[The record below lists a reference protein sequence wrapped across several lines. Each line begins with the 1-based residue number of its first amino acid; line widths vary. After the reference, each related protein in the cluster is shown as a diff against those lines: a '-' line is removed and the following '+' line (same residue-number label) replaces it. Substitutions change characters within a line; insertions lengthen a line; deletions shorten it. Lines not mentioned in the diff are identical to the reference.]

1 MQAQIK
7 MQHRFFQISNAEKV
21 ISILSYFTMGAAGL
35 IWIAAAFLFKKKLKP
50 FLMFHAVQ
58 SIVIFI
64 FLAVLNIAVRLMILV
79 SDFMPQ
85 FLKVI
90 MQYIINLL
98 TGRFFIFGMP
108 FNVINAAV
116 LLLLIYI
123 SLGAALGRIF
133 YAPILTNIMKRLM
146 RSYMSR

>member
-1 MQAQIK
+1 
-7 MQHRFFQISNAEKV
+7 
-21 ISILSYFTMGAAGL
+21 MGIAGI
-35 IWIAAAFLFKKKLKP
+35 IWITAAFLFKKKLKP

-58 SIVIFI
+58 SIVIVI
-64 FLAVLNIAVRLMILV
+64 FLAVLNIIVRLMILI

-85 FLKVI
+85 FLKI
-90 MQYIINLL
+90 ILQFIINFL

-116 LLLLIYI
+116 LLLFIYI

-133 YAPILTNIMKRLM
+133 YVPVLANIMKRLM
-146 RSYMSR
+146 RSYMHR